1 MPGFLQLI
9 PPLYLSQSRRR
20 TLISYG
26 EYKANLSYMCP
37 KREIH
42 SRDPF
47 LLILIV
53 NNELGFQ
60 GMPPP
65 GARGLAYIAL

>member
-1 MPGFLQLI
+1 
-9 PPLYLSQSRRR
+9 
-20 TLISYG
+20 
-26 EYKANLSYMCP
+26 MCP

-42 SRDPF
+42 SRDPS
-47 LLILIV
+47 LLILIE

-65 GARGLAYIAL
+65 EVRGLAYIAL

>member
-1 MPGFLQLI
+1 
-9 PPLYLSQSRRR
+9 
-20 TLISYG
+20 
-26 EYKANLSYMCP
+26 MCP

-42 SRDPF
+42 SRDPS
-47 LLILIV
+47 LLILIG
-53 NNELGFQ
+53 NNELGFE